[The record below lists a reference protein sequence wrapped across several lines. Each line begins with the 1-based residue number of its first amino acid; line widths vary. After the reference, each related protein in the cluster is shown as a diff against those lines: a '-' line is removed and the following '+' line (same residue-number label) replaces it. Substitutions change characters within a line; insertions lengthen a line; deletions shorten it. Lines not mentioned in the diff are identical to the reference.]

1 VGIDAISPVGGTQ
14 PVSRV
19 EASTPAVAPTGG
31 ANFAGALQRHLD
43 QPRAEIAQ
51 VRAEV
56 SSLRNGGALRRAAVA
71 SGVPVGDAGAAGR
84 PPATPAEIAALLSR
98 QATGNAADPYGWRA
112 MSRQIGDAVI
122 GPGYGAMFERQ
133 IQQESGFSPDV
144 VTGQRRS
151 SAGAEG
157 IAQLM
162 PQYYPHVDRRDPAAS
177 LQAGARSMQQYLQ
190 AWNGD
195 VRKALASYN
204 AGQSTV
210 QSAVNARG
218 DAWESVLP
226 QETRDYLNA
235 IVGGVR
241 PVFSPTTGFGGGA
254 ASLGAAAL
262 NPGLAGILGR
272 TSMIQPPLAGSLRA
286 LGGFGEPSP

>member
-1 VGIDAISPVGGTQ
+1 MGIDAIGPVGGVQ

-19 EASTPAVAPTGG
+19 EASTPAAAPTAAGG
-31 ANFAGALQRHLD
+31 ANFAGTLQRHLD
-43 QPRAEIAQ
+43 RPRAEIAQ

-56 SSLRNGGALRRAAVA
+56 SSIRNGGALRRA
-71 SGVPVGDAGAAGR
+71 SFPGGPLPDAGAAK
-84 PPATPAEIAALLSR
+84 PPATPAEIAALLAR

-112 MSRQIGDAVI
+112 LSREIGDAVI

-133 IQQESGFSPDV
+133 IQQESGFAPDV

-162 PQYYPHVDRRDPAAS
+162 PQYYPHVDRTDPAAS

-190 AWNGD
+190 TWHGD

-204 AGQSTV
+204 AGLATV

-218 DAWESVLP
+218 DAWEAALP
-226 QETRDYLNA
+226 QETRDYLGA

-241 PVFSPTTGFGGGA
+241 PVFSPVTGFGGA
-254 ASLGAAAL
+254 AGL

-272 TSMIQPPLAGSLRA
+272 TSLVQPPLAGSLRA
-286 LGGFGEPSP
+286 LGGLGESTP

>member
-1 VGIDAISPVGGTQ
+1 MSIDAIRPVGGAQ

-19 EASTPAVAPTGG
+19 ETSAPAPAGSPG
-31 ANFAGALQRHLD
+31 FATALQRHLD

-56 SSLRNGGALRRAAVA
+56 SALRNGGALRRAPM
-71 SGVPVGDAGAAGR
+71 GGLPGATSEGAR
-84 PPATPAEIAALLSR
+84 PPATPAEIAALLAQ
-98 QATGNAADPYGWRA
+98 QATGNASDPYGWRA
-112 MSRQIGDAVI
+112 MSRQVGDSLI

-133 IQQESGFSPDV
+133 IHQESGFAPDV
-144 VTGQRRS
+144 VMGLRRS

-162 PQYYPHVDRRDPAAS
+162 PQYYPHVNRTDPRAS
-177 LQAGARSMQQYLQ
+177 LEAGARSMQQYLQ

-204 AGQSTV
+204 AGQARV
-210 QSAVNARG
+210 QQAVNARG
-218 DAWESVLP
+218 DAWESAIP

-241 PVFSPTTGFGGGA
+241 PVFTPTAGFGTPSAASVLGGA
-254 ASLGAAAL
+254 
-262 NPGLAGILGR
+262 PVTGLAGLLGR
-272 TSMIQPPLAGSLRA
+272 SAMLQTPLAGSLRA
-286 LGGFGEPSP
+286 LGGLGEAAP